1 MKSIFRKSRV
11 ALSVLTVLSRTLLAS
26 APLMA
31 LSVDSA
37 HAQAPSFF
45 AFESGHVRPMAM
57 SADGSKLYVV
67 NTPNNTLEIFNVT
80 SGGLQFASR
89 VTVGLEPVAV
99 AIRNDGEVWVVN
111 HLSDSVSIVNVTGT
125 PRVTRT
131 LLVGDEPRDIVFA
144 GSPAKAFIT
153 TAHRGQQRQ
162 DPSIASV
169 PGAGDPQIFEK
180 SVPRADVWIFSAD
193 APGNTFGGTPIRIM
207 SFFADTP
214 RALAVS
220 PDKNTVYVAAFK
232 SGNQT
237 STVNEQVICEGYEQ
251 STPCTIKNVQYP
263 GGSLLPKANNDG
275 KPAPKV
281 ALMVK
286 YDEKTN
292 KWLDRVG
299 RDWYKGVLFKLPD
312 RDVFAVD
319 ANNLTEKKA
328 YQHVGTT
335 LFNMAVNPV
344 SGALYVS
351 NFESNN
357 FEGRF
362 EGFGK
367 NGNPTLQGNIAKTR
381 VTVIKGDSVLPRHL
395 NKHIDYTKLTDNGSF
410 DYSAKNHSLSMP
422 LEIAV
427 TKDGSKMYVT
437 AYGSSKIGVYNTSD
451 IENDT
456 FQPRTASS
464 NYITV
469 SGGGPSGVVLD
480 EARGRMYV
488 TTRFDNS
495 VKVIDLGSKAELS
508 KAVLPNPEPANIIA
522 GRPFLYDAQRSS
534 ANGENSCAS
543 CHIFGDEDALGWD
556 LGNPEDSVT
565 TSPIKGEF
573 TDSTQFFGA
582 KLIFGVKSK
591 INGSDKPTDFHPL
604 KGPMVTQSLRG
615 LRNSGA
621 QHWRGDRSV
630 GLYGTAAYDSMTN
643 FKNFGVAFKGLLGN
657 PNDMSEADMTTFAN
671 FMLNVQYPPNPIRK
685 LDNSLTPAQKRGFD
699 FYFGDR
705 PVDGFKISL
714 FGVSIIPNHNCN
726 GCHTIDAAQGKF
738 GTSGNQSFEGI
749 TQIVKIAQ
757 LRNMY
762 QKVGRYGGPAT
773 PFTGSQ
779 PSSGDVGEQIR
790 GFGFVHDGTVDTLAH
805 FFTVRVFNPTFNS
818 GFPLVNPD
826 ATRRD
831 VAEYMHAVDS
841 DLAPIVGQ
849 QVTLS
854 SANASSAGARIDL
867 LIARAKT
874 RFVSKE
880 LGGET
885 KECEL
890 VAHVA
895 EGGVRK
901 GYLMDATSGNFIGK
915 DGASRSDSALR
926 GLANTSGQEVTYTC
940 VVPGSGRR
948 IAYNGEV

>member
-1 MKSIFRKSRV
+1 MKSTIRKSQV
-11 ALSVLTVLSRTLLAS
+11 ALSVLTALSRTLLAA
-26 APLMA
+26 APLAM
-31 LSVDSA
+31 LSVPAA
-37 HAQAPSFF
+37 HAAAPEFF
-45 AFESGHVRPMAM
+45 AFESGHVRPMAI
-57 SADGSKLYVV
+57 SADGTKLYAV
-67 NTPNNTLEIFNVT
+67 NTPNNTLEIFNIT
-80 SGGLQFASR
+80 SGGLQFVSR

-99 AIRNDGEVWVVN
+99 AVRNDGEVWVVN
-111 HLSDSVSIVNVTGT
+111 HLSDSVSIVNVSGT

-144 GSPAKAFIT
+144 GTPSKAFIT
-153 TAHRGQQRQ
+153 TAHRGQQRT
-162 DPSIASV
+162 DPSISSV
-169 PGAGDPQIFEK
+169 PGWGDPQIFDK
-180 SVPRADVWIFSAD
+180 SVPRADVWVFSAD
-193 APGNTFGGTPIRIM
+193 APGAAFGGTPMRIM

-237 STVNEQVICEGYEQ
+237 STVNEAVVCEGYELNK
-251 STPCTIKNVQYP
+251 SCVVKNVTFP
-263 GGSLLPKANNDG
+263 GGSLLPKANDEG

-286 YDEKTN
+286 YDEKSN

-312 RDVFAVD
+312 KDVFAVD
-319 ANNLTEKKA
+319 ANNLNEKKA

-362 EGFGK
+362 EGYGK

-395 NKHIDYTKLTDNGSF
+395 NKHLDYSKLTDNPGF
-410 DYSAKNHSLSMP
+410 DYTAKNASLSMP

-456 FQPRTASS
+456 FQPRSAAS

-495 VKVIDLGSKAELS
+495 IKVIDLASKAEVG
-508 KAVLPNPEPANIIA
+508 KAVLPNPEPAVVTA

-556 LGNPEDSVT
+556 LGNPEDKVT
-565 TSPIKGEF
+565 TSPIPGEF

-621 QHWRGDRSV
+621 QHWRGDRAV
-630 GLYGTAAYDSMTN
+630 GLYGTSATDSMTN

-685 LDNSLTPAQKRGFD
+685 LDNSLNAAQKRGFD

-726 GCHTIDAAQGKF
+726 GCHEISPEKGLF
-738 GTSGNQSFEGI
+738 GTSGHQSFEGI

-762 QKVGRYGGPAT
+762 QKVGRFGGPAT
-773 PFTGSQ
+773 PFTGNN
-779 PSSGDVGEQIR
+779 PSSGDVGDQVR

-818 GFPLVNPD
+818 GFPMINPD

-831 VAEYMHAVDS
+831 VAEYMHVVDS
-841 DLAPIVGQ
+841 DLAPVVGQ

-854 SANASSAGARIDL
+854 SSNASVAGARVDL
-867 LIARAKT
+867 LIQRAKT

-880 LGGET
+880 LGGES

-890 VAHVA
+890 VAHVV

-901 GYLMDATSGNFIGK
+901 GYLLNPDSGNFIGK
-915 DGASRSDSALR
+915 DGSSRTDGALR
-926 GLANTSGQEVTYTC
+926 ALANSSGQEVTYTA
-940 VVPGSGRR
+940 VVPGSGQR
-948 IAYNGEV
+948 IAYRGEN